1 MASRRF
7 STLIFGGLV
16 FLAFPGFSHA
26 QATATTDASLST
38 ELAHE
43 MQQIEYNEGGY
54 IIPFF
59 PPVIDGFG
67 TNVGGLVP
75 SKIGLSLNAYDFKG
89 VWLS

>member
-1 MASRRF
+1 
-7 STLIFGGLV
+7 
-16 FLAFPGFSHA
+16 
-26 QATATTDASLST
+26 
-38 ELAHE
+38 

-67 TNVGGLVP
+67 ANVGGLVP

>member
-1 MASRRF
+1 
-7 STLIFGGLV
+7 
-16 FLAFPGFSHA
+16 
-26 QATATTDASLST
+26 
-38 ELAHE
+38 
-43 MQQIEYNEGGY
+43 MQLIEYNEGGY

-67 TNVGGLVP
+67 TNVGGLGP